1 MDDRIT
7 LGHGGGGRLT
17 QELVAEVFAA
27 ALANP
32 LLDPLDDAA
41 RLPRPGGPLAMT
53 TDSFV
58 VSPLFFPGGD
68 IGSLAIHG
76 TVNDLAVSGAIPR
89 YLTLG
94 VILEEGLPLA
104 QLRAIVES
112 MAVAAAR
119 AGVQVVAGDTK
130 VVERGK
136 GDGLFVNTAG
146 IGELRPEWAAGPPPL
161 RPGDAIL
168 VSGPVGD
175 HGAVIL
181 GARLSME
188 LPGGLLSDNEAVTPL
203 VSALF
208 DEGIVPRFL
217 RDPTRGGLAGVLCD
231 LAEGTGLGV
240 DVEEARLP
248 VRADVNTVCDIAGV
262 DPLHLACEGRVVA
275 VVSAAQWGQALQCWQ
290 RRGQGRGAACI
301 GRLSAGRPGQVVL
314 TTAFGGQRLLAR
326 PAADPLP
333 RIC

>member
-1 MDDRIT
+1 MDDRVT

-27 ALANP
+27 ALSNP

-41 RLPRPGGPLAMT
+41 RLPRPAGPLAMT

-58 VSPLFFPGGD
+58 VSPLSFPGGD

-89 YLTLG
+89 HLTLG

-112 MAVAAAR
+112 MAIAAAR
-119 AGVQVVAGDTK
+119 AGVQVVTGDTK

-136 GDGLFVNTAG
+136 GDGMFVNTAG
-146 IGELRPEWAAGPPPL
+146 IGDLRAEWADGPPPP

-181 GARLSME
+181 GSRLGLE
-188 LPGGLLSDNEAVTPL
+188 LPGGLISDSRAVTPL

-208 DEGIVPRFL
+208 DDGIVPRFL

-231 LAEGTGLGV
+231 LAEGSGLGV
-240 DVEEARLP
+240 DVEVGRLP
-248 VRADVNTVCDIAGV
+248 VRPDVDIVCDITGV

-275 VVSAAQWGQALQCWQ
+275 VVAAEQWSRALDAWH
-290 RRGQGRGAACI
+290 RHEPDAACI
-301 GRLSAGRPGQVVL
+301 GRVVEARPGQVVL
-314 TTAFGGQRLLAR
+314 TTAYGGQRLLAR
-326 PAADPLP
+326 PAADQLP